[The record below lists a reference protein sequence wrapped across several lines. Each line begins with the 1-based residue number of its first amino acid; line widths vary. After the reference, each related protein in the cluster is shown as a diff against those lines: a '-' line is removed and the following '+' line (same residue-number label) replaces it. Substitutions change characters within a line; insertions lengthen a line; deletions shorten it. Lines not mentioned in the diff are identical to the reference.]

1 MNHGTHTHWLRRTT
15 TIAILA
21 AAIAA
26 PAAHA
31 HPAYTGD
38 VVSRYLA
45 SHPAGSSDVIDR
57 YLISHTPTNVQAPN
71 PVSDVL
77 NTLQVNRN
85 QQIATQNPVSDVRN
99 TLQVNRNQQ
108 IAAQNPVSDVR
119 NTLQVNRN
127 QQIAARNPVSDI
139 ADSLQVNRN
148 SSRLVAQAPLT
159 SNPAA
164 SVSRSFSW
172 RDAGIGASAAVV
184 LILLLT
190 AALQLT
196 HRRRNRL
203 AY

>member
-71 PVSDVL
+71 PVSDV
-77 NTLQVNRN
+77 
-85 QQIATQNPVSDVRN
+85 
-99 TLQVNRNQQ
+99 
-108 IAAQNPVSDVR
+108 R

-139 ADSLQVNRN
+139 TDSLQVNRN

-172 RDAGIGASAAVV
+172 HDAGIGASAALA

-190 AALQLT
+190 AAGLQLA

>member
-99 TLQVNRNQQ
+99 TLQVNRN
-108 IAAQNPVSDVR
+108 
-119 NTLQVNRN
+119 
-127 QQIAARNPVSDI
+127 
-139 ADSLQVNRN
+139 

-172 RDAGIGASAAVV
+172 HDAGIGASAALA

-190 AALQLT
+190 AAGLQLA
-196 HRRRNRL
+196 HRRRSPL

>member
-85 QQIATQNPVSDVRN
+85 
-99 TLQVNRNQQ
+99 
-108 IAAQNPVSDVR
+108 
-119 NTLQVNRN
+119 
-127 QQIAARNPVSDI
+127 
-139 ADSLQVNRN
+139 

-172 RDAGIGASAAVV
+172 RDAGIGASAALA

-190 AALQLT
+190 AAGLQLT

>member
-71 PVSDVL
+71 PVSDV
-77 NTLQVNRN
+77 
-85 QQIATQNPVSDVRN
+85 
-99 TLQVNRNQQ
+99 
-108 IAAQNPVSDVR
+108 R

-139 ADSLQVNRN
+139 TDSLQVNRN

-172 RDAGIGASAAVV
+172 HDAGIGASAAVV

>member
-108 IAAQNPVSDVR
+108 IAA
-119 NTLQVNRN
+119 
-127 QQIAARNPVSDI
+127 RNPVSDI
-139 ADSLQVNRN
+139 TDSLQVNRN

-172 RDAGIGASAAVV
+172 HDAGIGASAALA

-190 AALQLT
+190 AAGLQLA

>member
-85 QQIATQNPVSDVRN
+85 QQIA
-99 TLQVNRNQQ
+99 
-108 IAAQNPVSDVR
+108 
-119 NTLQVNRN
+119 
-127 QQIAARNPVSDI
+127 ARNPVSDI
-139 ADSLQVNRN
+139 TDSLQVNRN

-172 RDAGIGASAAVV
+172 HDAGIGASAALA
-184 LILLLT
+184 LILPLT
-190 AALQLT
+190 AAGLQLA

>member
-57 YLISHTPTNVQAPN
+57 YLISHTPTNVQAP
-71 PVSDVL
+71 
-77 NTLQVNRN
+77 
-85 QQIATQNPVSDVRN
+85 
-99 TLQVNRNQQ
+99 
-108 IAAQNPVSDVR
+108 NPVSDVR

>member
-71 PVSDVL
+71 PVSDV
-77 NTLQVNRN
+77 
-85 QQIATQNPVSDVRN
+85 
-99 TLQVNRNQQ
+99 
-108 IAAQNPVSDVR
+108 R

-172 RDAGIGASAAVV
+172 HDAGIGASAALA

>member
-71 PVSDVL
+71 PVSDVR

-99 TLQVNRNQQ
+99 T
-108 IAAQNPVSDVR
+108 
-119 NTLQVNRN
+119 
-127 QQIAARNPVSDI
+127 
-139 ADSLQVNRN
+139 LQVNRN

-172 RDAGIGASAAVV
+172 HDAGIGASAALA

>member
-85 QQIATQNPVSDVRN
+85 QQIA
-99 TLQVNRNQQ
+99 
-108 IAAQNPVSDVR
+108 
-119 NTLQVNRN
+119 
-127 QQIAARNPVSDI
+127 ARNPVSDI
-139 ADSLQVNRN
+139 TDSLQVNRN

-172 RDAGIGASAAVV
+172 HDAGIGASAALA

>member
-85 QQIATQNPVSDVRN
+85 QQIA
-99 TLQVNRNQQ
+99 
-108 IAAQNPVSDVR
+108 
-119 NTLQVNRN
+119 
-127 QQIAARNPVSDI
+127 ARNPVSDI

-172 RDAGIGASAAVV
+172 HDAGIGASAALA